1 MRRKA
6 LSLGVV
12 GSHSK
17 FPMPGLGRC
26 PLPVPAGVS
35 RPTQPFGPQAPVA
48 PLVFST
54 LLSPLSPCRRI
65 AVGNARGNVFARMG
79 AQSLQRAAA
88 EQLGTIF
95 SQQAPIEANP
105 AHAEGRRDETRQTLS
120 LVTPPSSITF
130 LVGGIS

>member
-12 GSHSK
+12 GSLK
-17 FPMPGLGRC
+17 EFPMLGLGRC
-26 PLPVPAGVS
+26 PLSARAGVP
-35 RPTQPFGPQAPVA
+35 RLAQPFGPQAPVA
-48 PLVFST
+48 PLAFST
-54 LLSPLSPCRRI
+54 LLSQSSPCRRI
-65 AVGNARGNVFARMG
+65 ARRNVRGNVFARMG